1 MQSINKTIPTNN
13 RWFQIDKYGPGDVL
27 ACASLTEEGVEGIVS
42 TTDGLVR
49 GHLAIRLDSVLQTV
63 QLPTGVAHLDS
74 GLADMDWD
82 TLTLERIKK
91 QIYNIKYGQKMPL
104 DTCIYLKLILINS
117 QNVNQ
122 SFRTY
127 KSWLC
132 K

>member
-1 MQSINKTIPTNN
+1 MLKTIPTNN

-74 GLADMDWD
+74 GLADMDRD
-82 TLTLERIKK
+82 TLTLERKK
-91 QIYNIKYGQKMPL
+91 QNVKKWSVRTRPIPIKLCK
-104 DTCIYLKLILINS
+104 KLIITVLYS
-117 QNVNQ
+117 HY
-122 SFRTY
+122 SA
-127 KSWLC
+127 KSHTIER
-132 K
+132 